1 MLPFLRRN
9 ADEVRRLIGET
20 RELRGRPFSANF
32 ILLELDGAS
41 ERIDVCLE
49 TEVGVVSP
57 HWHEPGEYIDR
68 VHAADASVMY
78 TAGSAE
84 EAWHAVD
91 SEVDIIV
98 AQGWESGGHVRG
110 DVATMALLPRIVVAR
125 PVSVFRPAASSTVG
139 AWQPHLCWGPTAFES
154 GRGSWAVRKRPL
166 TSHTRNVYFELRK
179 PGLFFQGV
187 QRRLGRHRQ
196 SSAQQHGRD
205 VASGGAA

>member
-1 MLPFLRRN
+1 MLAFLRRN
-9 ADEVRRLIGET
+9 ADEVRRLISET
-20 RELRGRPFSANF
+20 RESRGRPFSANF

-110 DVATMALLPRIVVAR
+110 DVATMALLPRVMDAVS
-125 PVSVFRPAASSTVG
+125 PVPVISAGSIG
-139 AWQPHLCWGPTAFES
+139 AWQP
-154 GRGSWAVRKRPL
+154 R
-166 TSHTRNVYFELRK
+166 
-179 PGLFFQGV
+179 
-187 QRRLGRHRQ
+187 
-196 SSAQQHGRD
+196 
-205 VASGGAA
+205 